1 MRQQRLEFAQAR
13 LDFTRFA
20 AVTVDGIQG
29 LEAVA
34 GDADD
39 GGRDPWN
46 LAGRNEL
53 LGHAHGHAAGGLGK
67 NAFRLGE
74 QLDRVADFVVG
85 HVVGR
90 RVGFA
95 HHLERIE
102 SVGGRADGERLRNRV
117 GLHGLEEIQS
127 GALRG
132 GNRRAAGGLA
142 GAYRRFSC
150 RSGGRIR

>member
-1 MRQQRLEFAQAR
+1 MCQQRFEFAQAR

-20 AVTVDGIQG
+20 AVTVDGVQG

-39 GGRDPWN
+39 GGRVLRN
-46 LAGRNEL
+46 LAGCNEF

-85 HVVGR
+85 HVVGGG
-90 RVGFA
+90 VGFA
-95 HHLERIE
+95 HHFERIE
-102 SVGGRADGERLRNRV
+102 TVG
-117 GLHGLEEIQS
+117 
-127 GALRG
+127 
-132 GNRRAAGGLA
+132 
-142 GAYRRFSC
+142 
-150 RSGGRIR
+150 